1 MCASDV
7 LSFHRGALGRLQ
19 PNPGMLIVETPVF
32 TRQVLS
38 EQTDEEYR
46 QLQQALVANP
56 ELGVLIPRTGGL
68 RKMRWR
74 AEGRGKRGGLRIVYY
89 WAYDPQVILMLYLF
103 PKNVREDLTE
113 EQRRVLCRVVEQE
126 FGKKYYV

>member
-1 MCASDV
+1 MTYHSP
-7 LSFHRGALGRLQ
+7 HPGAPGRL
-19 PNPGMLIVETPVF
+19 PLNPGMLIVETPVF

-68 RKMRWR
+68 RKVRWR
-74 AEGRGKRGGLRIVYY
+74 AEGRGKRGGLRIIYY

-103 PKNVREDLTE
+103 PKNAREDLTE

>member
-1 MCASDV
+1 
-7 LSFHRGALGRLQ
+7 
-19 PNPGMLIVETPVF
+19 MLIVETPVF

-68 RKMRWR
+68 RKVRWR
-74 AEGRGKRGGLRIVYY
+74 AEGRGKRGGLRIIYY
-89 WAYDPQVILMLYLF
+89 WAYDPKVILMLYLF

-113 EQRRVLCRVVEQE
+113 AQRRVLCRVVEAE